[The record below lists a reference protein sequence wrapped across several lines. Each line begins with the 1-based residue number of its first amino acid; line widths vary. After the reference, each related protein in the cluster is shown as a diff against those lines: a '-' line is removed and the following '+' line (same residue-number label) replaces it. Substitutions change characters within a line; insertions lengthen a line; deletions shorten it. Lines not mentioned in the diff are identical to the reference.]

1 MCLILWLQT
10 NFKPGCNH
18 LWCRTHEL
26 GRINPTPFVTFSTWR
41 LLLEMASVGCSET
54 FHSSEQGPGTPV
66 TCYYTVLYTGN
77 SSFAGKPSR
86 RIPSCQSSIQM
97 LLLFPAAVHPC
108 AVGKASGTGNG
119 QVSGTAVGARA
130 VWEEKQLSKTGHGHH
145 SGGVSRSAGV
155 EVNLVCRRF
164 YKVRK

>member
-26 GRINPTPFVTFSTWR
+26 GRINPTPFVTFSARR
-41 LLLEMASVGCSET
+41 LLLKMASVGCLET
-54 FHSSEQGPGTPV
+54 FHSCEQGPGTPV
-66 TCYYTVLYTGN
+66 TCYYTFLCTGS

-86 RIPSCQSSIQM
+86 RIPSQQSSIQM

-108 AVGKASGTGNG
+108 AVGKASRCQERAG
-119 QVSGTAVGARA
+119 QRCSSRCQGGVGGEATFQNGARPPQ
-130 VWEEKQLSKTGHGHH
+130 WWS
-145 SGGVSRSAGV
+145 
-155 EVNLVCRRF
+155 F
-164 YKVRK
+164 

>member
-66 TCYYTVLYTGN
+66 TWHCTVLYTGN
-77 SSFAGKPSR
+77 SSFAGKQNLQKNSFLPKQHSDAFAVPCCSASLCCWESLRDWERAGQRSSSR
-86 RIPSCQSSIQM
+86 CQGG
-97 LLLFPAAVHPC
+97 
-108 AVGKASGTGNG
+108 VGGEATFQN
-119 QVSGTAVGARA
+119 GARPPQ
-130 VWEEKQLSKTGHGHH
+130 WWS
-145 SGGVSRSAGV
+145 
-155 EVNLVCRRF
+155 F
-164 YKVRK
+164 